1 MHKEIKLLFLLIL
14 FQTSSVS
21 FGANF
26 YPLEFSV
33 EIEKPN
39 THFLNDLEDLITES
53 EWLTYFPYRWGYDI
67 NTGQRTGDFYTY
79 KKFKEAIENISK
91 YELLIE
97 RRCGTNQVKITHTNT
112 ETGIHTVTSI
122 SPDYNAPRNLTVP
135 LVKER
140 VFYKNFLSEGT
151 LTTRKRELAAFLA
164 NISHETTGGP
174 AVGNTYEWGLFFRE
188 EGENTA
194 EPPNTYVSPNTEYPP
209 VAGKS
214 YHGRGPIQLSYN
226 YNYGPASEH
235 IFGDKNILLS
245 NPELV
250 SSDAAIAFMTAIW
263 FWMTPQFPKP
273 SAHDVIV
280 GNWTPT
286 ADDSEGNRIAG
297 LGMTIN
303 IINGGVECGF
313 NNPGEKDQVIDRIK
327 YYERYTGILGI
338 STDID
343 GSNDCDTCGCK
354 SMLNYGN
361 KMSNE
366 SCEPEDIISI
376 TITEPV
382 NGALIHDPQLVSR
395 SVTSEYPTD
404 KGVATAFKLSIDA
417 AIYDDENLEWTP
429 RFFKS
434 YLLRA
439 SVNINNIPYEDTG
452 LVTIYDDVNAID
464 CTNIPTWMAD
474 EVYGASGIVV
484 SHEGKLYE
492 SGYYT
497 TGKNPTT
504 SSGNGGDP
512 WIEIG
517 TCITNNAPTLSI
529 SSEDKQS
536 YYEITATA
544 ADGDNGLFFIDFF
557 VDGELKET
565 YNPRNIPSEVINTT
579 ARDFSFVPG
588 AFGKVVLNNTNTV
601 KLIAYDKYGAYAT
614 EEIMI
619 TFEDSDSDGII
630 DFNDQCPNTAANVE
644 VGTDGCASTFGID
657 TNETDKI
664 HIYPNPSTRSFR
676 VNAAVKALN
685 VYSITGKR
693 ILEFKEHTNNE
704 PYNISNLKQGLYI
717 IEIINTATTTI
728 YKKVLKK

>member
-1 MHKEIKLLFLLIL
+1 MNRKIMFLFFLSL
-14 FQTSSVS
+14 FQTASES
-21 FGANF
+21 FGATF
-26 YPLEFSV
+26 YPLKFST

-39 THFLNDLEDLITES
+39 THFLNDLQDLITES
-53 EWLTYFPYRWGYDI
+53 EWMIYFPYRWGYDI

-79 KKFKEAIENISK
+79 KKFKDAIENISK

-122 SPDYNAPRNLTVP
+122 SPDYNAPHNLTVP
-135 LVKER
+135 LVKEK

-209 VAGKS
+209 VDGKS

-250 SSDAAIAFMTAIW
+250 STDAAIAFMTAIW

-286 ADDSEGNRIAG
+286 AADTEGNRIAG

-313 NNPGEKDQVIDRIK
+313 NTFEEKPQVKDRIN
-327 YYERYTGILGI
+327 YYKRYTDILEI
-338 STDID
+338 STDVD
-343 GSNDCDTCGCK
+343 GSDDCDTCGCAL
-354 SMLNYGN
+354 MTNYSN
-361 KMSNE
+361 KGTDE

-376 TITEPV
+376 KITEPV
-382 NGALIHDPQLVSR
+382 DGALIYDPQLASR
-395 SVTSEYPTD
+395 MVTSEYPTD
-404 KGVATAFKLSIDA
+404 KGVVTEFKLSIDDA
-417 AIYDDENLEWTP
+417 VYVDENLEWIP

-434 YLLRA
+434 YLLSA
-439 SVNINNIPYEDTG
+439 SVKIDNIPYEDTG
-452 LVTIYDDVNAID
+452 LVTIYDDKSAIE
-464 CTNIPTWMAD
+464 CTNIPIWMEE
-474 EVYGASGIVV
+474 EVYGASGIIVRY
-484 SHEGKLYE
+484 EGKLYE
-492 SGYYT
+492 TGYYT
-497 TGKNPTT
+497 VGDNPTT
-504 SSGNGGDP
+504 SSNVGDP
-512 WIEIG
+512 WKEIG
-517 TCITNNAPTLSI
+517 TCITNIAPTLSI
-529 SSEDKQS
+529 ASEDKQS
-536 YYEITATA
+536 YYKITATA
-544 ADGDNGLFFIDFF
+544 NDGDNGLFFIDFF
-557 VDGELKET
+557 VDGELKEA
-565 YNPRNIPSEVINTT
+565 YNPRSNPSEVINNTE
-579 ARDFSFVPG
+579 REFSFTPG
-588 AFGKVVLNNTNTV
+588 SFGKVVLNNTNTV
-601 KLIAYDKYGAYAT
+601 KLIAYDKFGAYAT

-619 TFEDSDSDGII
+619 TFEDADNDGII

-644 VGTDGCASTFGID
+644 VGADGCAITFGID
-657 TNETDKI
+657 TVEAYKI
-664 HIYPNPSTRSFR
+664 DIYPNPSTSSFR
-676 VNAAVKALN
+676 VNSAVDALN
-685 VYSITGKR
+685 IYSITGKL
-693 ILEFKEHTNNE
+693 ILEFKENTNNE
-704 PYNISNLKQGLYI
+704 LYNISNLNQGLYI
-717 IEIINTATTTI
+717 IEIISTEKTKTI
-728 YKKVLKK
+728 TKLIKR